1 MSEATQSITARLWQ
15 GTIALGTSWLPV
27 FRVPSGATG
36 GAITIIE
43 AGVVSLTAIAAASA
57 PTFEL
62 VTFGTNSAPNGTAGT
77 LTADTAYTAGTVRTL
92 TISTA
97 AVQPTYWVGWKVKGT
112 AVNADTIQ
120 VNGYITYV
128 MGI

>member
-1 MSEATQSITARLWQ
+1 MSEATQSISTNIWQ
-15 GTIALGTSWLPV
+15 GTIAVGTAWIPV
-27 FRVPSGATG
+27 FRVPSAATG
-36 GAITIIE
+36 GAITVID
-43 AGVVSLTAIAAASA
+43 AGEVIKNAVAAASA

-62 VTFGTNSAPNGTAGT
+62 VTFGTNSAPNGTVGT

-92 TISTA
+92 TINTA

-120 VNGYITYV
+120 AFGYITYV